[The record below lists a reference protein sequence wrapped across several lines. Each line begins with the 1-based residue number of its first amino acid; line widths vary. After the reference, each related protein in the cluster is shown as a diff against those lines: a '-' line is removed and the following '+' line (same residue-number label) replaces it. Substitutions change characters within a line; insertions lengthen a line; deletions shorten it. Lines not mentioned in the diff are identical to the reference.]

1 MKVFT
6 TDTAHDLVFVPRFY
20 GTPTSIEFKDEFTG
34 VITTINTFTS
44 SLDAYYTLSF
54 TNTFEESDKGEI
66 KILDGVE
73 VIYRGSYIVTNQTP
87 QDYDITLG
95 KYEYY
100 Q

>member
-6 TDTAHDLVFVPRFY
+6 TSNTHDLVFVPRFY
-20 GTPTSIEFKDEFTG
+20 GTPTSIELKDEFTG

-54 TNTFEESDKGEI
+54 TNTFQENDKGEV
-66 KILDGVE
+66 KILEGVE
-73 VIYRGSYIVTNQTP
+73 VIYRGSYIVTDQTT
-87 QDYDITLG
+87 QNYDITLG
-95 KYEYY
+95 QYEYY